1 MSLNPALEEARFCP
15 RCAASAEVTFPRS
28 IECPSC
34 GYSAYYN
41 PKPVACAIPWGDEG
55 RIWLLRRGFDPGSGL
70 WTFPGGFVDLG
81 ESVEQAAHREVHEE
95 LAIEIELGPLLGVY
109 SRSDDRVA
117 LIVFEAR
124 ALDEPRVTPEATEV
138 RSFSPEELPWE
149 DLAFWSTERALRD
162 ALRAREPGIAR
173 EEAGRMG
180 GAGFEP
186 A

>member
-15 RCAASAEVTFPRS
+15 RCAAPAEVAFPRS
-28 IECPSC
+28 IVCPSC
-34 GYSAYYN
+34 GYRAYYN
-41 PKPVACAIPWGDEG
+41 PKPVACAIPWDDEG
-55 RIWLLRRGFDPGSGL
+55 RIWLLRRGFDPAGGL

-81 ESVEQAAHREVHEE
+81 ESVEQAAHREVREE
-95 LAIEIELGPLLGVY
+95 LQIEIELGALLGVY

-124 ALDEPRVTPEATEV
+124 ALDEPRVTAEAVEV
-138 RSFSPEELPWE
+138 RAFPPAELPWS
-149 DLAFWSTERALRD
+149 DLAFWSTERALRE
-162 ALRAREPGIAR
+162 AVRARVAR
-173 EEAGRMG
+173 EEADGMG